1 MIKQEKL
8 INEWH
13 EEFKIWQKSEN
24 ELKSKY
30 KMTAGSIAAI
40 MSESPKIYPLIKK
53 RYLNIL
59 LIVLGFQIFLE
70 FALDDFNFIEAA
82 QSSFLVA
89 LIIAYI
95 FARKDKKFFDGR
107 EELITKTNLSFNKA
121 ISTLETMVG
130 VSVLE
135 FCTLDTETSF
145 RDMTPKEF
153 ADIANDEQ
161 MESFKLFT
169 EEIRTRNKS
178 NNLFSNVIDS
188 RVANSRQDLSNV
200 DSALNK
206 IKNNY

>member
-1 MIKQEKL
+1 MNKQEKL
-8 INEWH
+8 INEWN

-59 LIVLGFQIFLE
+59 LILVGFMIILE
-70 FALDDFNFIEAA
+70 FALDSFNFIEAV
-82 QSSFLVA
+82 QSSFLFA

-121 ISTLETMVG
+121 YSTLESMVG
-130 VSVLE
+130 ASILE
-135 FCTLDTETSF
+135 FSALDTTTSF
-145 RDMTPKEF
+145 RNMTPKEF
-153 ADIANDEQ
+153 ADIANEEQ
-161 MESFKLFT
+161 MANFKLFQ
-169 EEIRTRNKS
+169 EEMRTRNKS

-188 RVANSRQDLSNV
+188 RVANARQNLSDAN
-200 DSALNK
+200 SALND

>member
-1 MIKQEKL
+1 MTNQEQL
-8 INEWH
+8 INKWNDQ
-13 EEFKIWQKSEN
+13 FKLWNKSEN

-40 MSESPKIYPLIKK
+40 MSEAPKIYPLIKK

-59 LIVLGFQIFLE
+59 LIVLGFMIFLE
-70 FALDDFNFIEAA
+70 FALDDFSFIEAA

-95 FARKDKKFFDGR
+95 FARRDKKYFDGR
-107 EELITKTNLSFNKA
+107 EELITKTNIAYNKA
-121 ISTLETMVG
+121 FSTLESLVG
-130 VSVLE
+130 ANIIE
-135 FCTLDTETSF
+135 FCALDTATSF

-153 ADIANDEQ
+153 HDYANDEQ
-161 MESFKLFT
+161 MANFKIFR

-178 NNLFSNVIDS
+178 NNLFSNVIDK
-188 RVANSRQDLSNV
+188 RVADTRQNLSDV
-200 DSALNK
+200 DSALNQ

>member
-1 MIKQEKL
+1 MNKQEKL
-8 INEWH
+8 INEWN

-59 LIVLGFQIFLE
+59 LILVGFMIILE
-70 FALDDFNFIEAA
+70 FALDSFNFIEAV
-82 QSSFLVA
+82 QSSFLFA

-95 FARKDKKFFDGR
+95 FARKDKKFYDGR
-107 EELITKTNLSFNKA
+107 EELITQANLAFNKA
-121 ISTLETMVG
+121 FSTLESMVG
-130 VSVLE
+130 ASILE
-135 FCTLDTETSF
+135 LSTLDTETSF
-145 RDMTPKEF
+145 RNMTPKEF
-153 ADIANDEQ
+153 ADIANEEQ
-161 MESFKLFT
+161 MANFNLFR

-178 NNLFSNVIDS
+178 NNLFSNVIDK
-188 RVANSRQDLSNV
+188 RVANARQNISDAE
-200 DSALNK
+200 SALND